1 MTRDGNGST
10 TGVDVACGRHR
21 RCSALITVTCEI
33 VRKPGWLRVSVG
45 LALADEVQACYR
57 NAAMECLRGH
67 CDRVLVVGHAKFDPM
82 AHLAGR
88 DALRSLAIAGVPD
101 GFRLALVALSPNL
114 VRIYDDAVQEAGRR
128 GLEARRFDSEA
139 EAESWLGS

>member
-1 MTRDGNGST
+1 M
-10 TGVDVACGRHR
+10 
-21 RCSALITVTCEI
+21 TCEI

-57 NAAMECLRGH
+57 SAAMECLHGH
-67 CDRVLVVGHAKFDPM
+67 CERVLVVGDAKFDPM

-88 DALRSLAIAGVPD
+88 DALRSLALAGVPE

-114 VRIYDDAVQEAGRR
+114 VRIYDDAVQEAGRL
-128 GLEARRFDSEA
+128 GLKAQRFDSEA
-139 EAESWLGS
+139 DAERWLAA